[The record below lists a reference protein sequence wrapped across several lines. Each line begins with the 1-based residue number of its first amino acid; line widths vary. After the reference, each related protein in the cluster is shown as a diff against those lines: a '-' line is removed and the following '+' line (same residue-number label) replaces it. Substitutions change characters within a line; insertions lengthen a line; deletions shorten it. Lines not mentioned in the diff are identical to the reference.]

1 MSDLRTA
8 KLQLPY
14 DRVPGDLTYA
24 DDNNRFALY
33 LENTVANV
41 LLSKLIGNG
50 LIQRDEPTA
59 EVDATTGRI
68 TRPEVGSAI
77 AGVLDGKAILMGRE
91 LEQTG
96 TVGAAT
102 TSSLMD
108 INITAPDNHWV
119 GAFIIFTSGDYDGQ
133 AVQVDSWSSSQATF
147 TWDTPLPSAP
157 SVADTYVVTFYYV
170 QDYTSGATNYVYAEE
185 LVDTAKH
192 GRVQWVASTTPSVS
206 DTSILVAAV
215 TLDGGGAIT
224 EVDNYPLGHGKALW
238 GNLGAVNTIVEE
250 EQIDWTAVGSTTTRL
265 TISHDRFVARYS
277 VEVELSDTDCSYLVL
292 EAVHPERT
300 IIEVNK
306 DTGTDNLV
314 DVSVTI
320 AGRLD
325 NTQ

>member
-1 MSDLRTA
+1 MSDLRTG
-8 KLQLPY
+8 KLQLAY
-14 DRVPGDLTYA
+14 DRGAGDLSYA
-24 DDNNRFALY
+24 DDNNRLALY

-50 LIQRDEPTA
+50 LIHREKPTA
-59 EVDATTGRI
+59 EIDETTGRI
-68 TRPEVGSAI
+68 KLPEAGSAI
-77 AGVLDGKAILMGRE
+77 AGMLAGKAILMGSN
-91 LEQTG
+91 LEYNGVVSDANTLYIVDTNATG
-96 TVGAAT
+96 V
-102 TSSLMD
+102 D
-108 INITAPDNHWV
+108 HHWT
-119 GAFIIFTSGDYDGQ
+119 GAFVVFTSGDLLGQ
-133 AVQVDSWSSSQATF
+133 TVQVVEWSEAQNKFSWE
-147 TWDTPLPSAP
+147 TPLAQAP
-157 SVADTYVVTFYYV
+157 DIGDTYTVTFFFV
-170 QDYTSGATNYVYAEE
+170 QDYTPDTTNYVFATE
-185 LVDTAKH
+185 LFGLARH
-192 GRVQWVASTTPSVS
+192 GRVQWEARTTPETS
-206 DTSILVAAV
+206 DDDILIAAV
-215 TLDGGGAIT
+215 DIDASGDVTT
-224 EVDNYPLGHGKALW
+224 VDNYPVGHGRTMW